1 MAENFEV
8 IALLA
13 EETDIDKDIEV
24 EEKEVKSYDYDE
36 ETEFTSEDFRKLN
49 TLDYVDQNVMSVLEE
64 HRLDIPQLT
73 FVDKTKISKV
83 KEIVKEN

>member
-36 ETEFTSEDFRKLN
+36 ETEFTSEDFRNLN
-49 TLDYVDQNVMSVLEE
+49 TLDYVDQNVISVLEE

>member
-36 ETEFTSEDFRKLN
+36 ETEFTSEDFRNLN